1 MVNRIFN
8 IYKDVLNINI
18 YEISDFFGINNILK
32 ISEINTGHI
41 NKTYLVD
48 CRAGKYILQSLNRNV
63 FKNPDTVMNNI
74 ERIEKAFS
82 ESDEKTIAVPHYLT
96 ADGKSF
102 VEVGGE
108 VWRLYEYTEQSYV
121 SENQAYMTGYA
132 FGRYIN
138 TINNI
143 SLNDTIEDFHNFNRY
158 YNKLPSDMKETFSGL
173 REQFEIFADVP
184 KRNVHNDAKT
194 DNIIFGNKITVIDL
208 DTSMN
213 GFVAIDYGDMIRSS
227 RIEDISEITKG
238 FADGLDGIL
247 TREEI
252 NSLYYGILY
261 VISELAVRYII
272 DSVSE
277 KRYFI
282 TKTPLQCRK
291 RAYDLLEQL
300 DFFRNNSD
308 IKNIILKAF

>member
-41 NKTYLVD
+41 NKTYLVE
-48 CRAGKYILQSLNRNV
+48 CGAGKYILQSLNRNV

-102 VEVGGE
+102 VEVSGE
-108 VWRLYEYTEQSYV
+108 VWRLYEYTEQSYL

-132 FGRYIN
+132 FGRYVNIIN
-138 TINNI
+138 GI

-272 DSVSE
+272 DSISE